1 MEIRDQ
7 VHDGPC
13 LNIPCD
19 RDQGAGG
26 DWDGR
31 VMGTGI
37 DQYSFSKNEL
47 S

>member
-7 VHDGPC
+7 VHDGQC

-19 RDQGAGG
+19 RDQGAGA
-26 DWDGR
+26 DCDSR
-31 VMGTGI
+31 MMGTGI
-37 DQYSFSKNEL
+37 DQYLFSKSEL